1 MDFEKLADKAK
12 QVAERANEVVE
23 QRGGAEALK
32 EDAEE
37 LRDIASGEGGL
48 VDKAKDAAEAVR
60 DPGAPG
66 QG

>member
-37 LRDIASGEGGL
+37 LRDIARGEGGL

>member
-12 QVAERANEVVE
+12 QVAEQANEVVE

-37 LRDIASGEGGL
+37 LRDIARGDGGL

>member
-1 MDFEKLADKAK
+1 MDFEKLVDKAK
-12 QVAERANEVVE
+12 QVAERANDVVE

-37 LRDIASGEGGL
+37 LRDIARGDGGL

>member
-37 LRDIASGEGGL
+37 LRDIARGDGGL

>member
-1 MDFEKLADKAK
+1 MDFERLAEKAK

-23 QRGGAEALK
+23 QRGGVESLK

-37 LRDIASGEGGL
+37 LRDIARGDGGL

>member
-23 QRGGAEALK
+23 QRGGVEALK

-37 LRDIASGEGGL
+37 LRDIARGDGGL

>member
-12 QVAERANEVVE
+12 QVAEQAKEVVE

-37 LRDIASGEGGL
+37 LRDIARGDGGL

>member
-23 QRGGAEALK
+23 ERGGVEALK

-37 LRDIASGEGGL
+37 LRDIARGDGGL

-60 DPGAPG
+60 DPGVPG